1 MSCPFVI
8 TKGTRKGE
16 TCNKP
21 SKNEQIRYCRDHVR
35 NIGVQKELLAQGID
49 ITGGSTEMKPVVN
62 KSIVGSQLTSD
73 DTNIRPIDAKYTTPI
88 IKPIAVTGKEKEQK
102 KKSTFVSSFE
112 SNIDHKIS
120 NAPADGP
127 INMDSVYDELDSEE
141 EEEDEGAVEQERV
154 ISEQRAIIEN
164 QQQQIL
170 QQQRRITSMYTMKQ
184 IMYVGLNATASMIE
198 GISPEKLEGYQ
209 NKVATSPAI
218 NEIMDE
224 MSADME
230 SLIGFSE
237 MPAWMRLGL
246 TMGAIASATVAE
258 KSGVYIREVKEPIT
272 NAPIP
277 EELVSEEHFAPAY
290 KE

>member
-8 TKGTRKGE
+8 TKGARKGE

-21 SKNEQIRYCRDHVR
+21 SKNDQIKYCRDHVR

-49 ITGGSTEMKPVVN
+49 ITGGSTAPT
-62 KSIVGSQLTSD
+62 KSIVPSQLTTD
-73 DTNIRPIDAKYTTPI
+73 DTTIRPIDSKYNIPI
-88 IKPIAVTGKEKEQK
+88 INPPPAPAKVKDQN
-102 KKSTFVSSFE
+102 KKSSFITSFE

-120 NAPADGP
+120 NTPADSA
-127 INMDSVYDELDSEE
+127 IDMDTVYDHLESDDEDDD
-141 EEEDEGAVEQERV
+141 DEGAVAHERV

-170 QQQRRITSMYTMKQ
+170 HQQRRITSMYTMKQ

-198 GISPEKLEGYQ
+198 GISPEKLDGYQ
-209 NKVATSPAI
+209 SKVATSPAI

-258 KSGVYIREVKEPIT
+258 KSGVYVRDVKEPIPS
-272 NAPIP
+272 APIP
-277 EELVSEEHFAPAY
+277 EELVSDEHFTPAY

>member
-8 TKGTRKGE
+8 TKGARKGE

-21 SKNEQIRYCRDHVR
+21 SKNDQIKYCRDHVR

-49 ITGGSTEMKPVVN
+49 ITGGSTTPNKPMVA
-62 KSIVGSQLTSD
+62 SQLTTD
-73 DTNIRPIDAKYTTPI
+73 DNNIRPIDSKYNTPI
-88 IKPIAVTGKEKEQK
+88 IKAPPIPAKVKEQN
-102 KKSTFVSSFE
+102 KKSSFISSFE

-120 NAPADGP
+120 NTPADSA
-127 INMDSVYDELDSEE
+127 IDMDTVYDHLES
-141 EEEDEGAVEQERV
+141 EDEDEVAVAQEHV

-198 GISPEKLEGYQ
+198 GISPEQLDGYQ
-209 NKVATSPAI
+209 SKVATSPAI

-258 KSGVYIREVKEPIT
+258 KSGVYVREVQEPIA

-277 EELVSEEHFAPAY
+277 EQLVSDEHFTPAY